1 MKGYRRLTLPQRYEI
16 SALHK
21 AGQDS
26 RCKGTSVRTQ
36 KDPFGFNALSG
47 PDPVG
52 TQSRATGGCI
62 GPPLRLKA
70 PLHVL
75 QDRYLGAGITL
86 NNAFVFPIL
95 APRRLHIRGPQQ
107 IVSSFNR
114 PDRVLKRKTYL
125 NLVSTVTG
133 GN

>member
-1 MKGYRRLTLPQRYEI
+1 MKGYRPVTYPQRYEM

-21 AGQDS
+21 AGQDP
-26 RCKGTSVRTQ
+26 RGKGTSVRTQ

-52 TQSRATGGCI
+52 HQSRATGGCI

-86 NNAFVFPIL
+86 NKSFIFPIL
-95 APRRLHIRGPQQ
+95 GPRCFHIRGPQP

-114 PDRVLKRKTYL
+114 PDSVLKRKTYL